1 MRKLTVL
8 LAIVLVLLLG
18 FGGWFYLG
26 GTLRSEVT
34 AQSARAADYPEAF
47 GSVRALL
54 EGGAAPQVLD
64 GGGLS
69 EDPSPYTLMDINVTL
84 TNRGIFPA
92 EWLHITAVGAPG
104 DIAVYAITG
113 EGSDVA
119 PRDSATVNLKLVTT
133 APADAPRSVVIQY
146 YVHGMKRE
154 ITVGK

>member
-1 MRKLTVL
+1 MRRLTAVL
-8 LAIVLVLLLG
+8 GTVFFILICMAG
-18 FGGWFYLG
+18 AFRFG
-26 GTLRSEVT
+26 GTLHAAPLIRT
-34 AQSARAADYPEAF
+34 ARAADYPEAF

-84 TNRGIFPA
+84 TNRGLYPA
-92 EWLHITAVGAPG
+92 EWLHISAVGAPG

-133 APADAPRSVVIQY
+133 ADVDAPRQIVIQY

-154 ITVGK
+154 ITVG